1 MKMEN
6 GYVVT
11 EEERP
16 YAEIINSGAM
26 LQAVKEYREA
36 TGVGLKEAKD
46 YIDGFRSEGVQE
58 CRSVD
63 GLTPNPSPKGEGSS
77 CNPSSLI
84 SHP

>member
-1 MKMEN
+1 MEEMKMEN

-46 YIDGFRSEGVQE
+46 YIDGWQKEWVRSLKAKAVVSQQ
-58 CRSVD
+58 CCS
-63 GLTPNPSPKGEGSS
+63 
-77 CNPSSLI
+77 
-84 SHP
+84 

>member
-1 MKMEN
+1 MEEMKIEN

-16 YAEIINSGAM
+16 YAEIINNGAM

-46 YIDGFRSEGVQE
+46 YIDGLAERMGKKHES
-58 CRSVD
+58 
-63 GLTPNPSPKGEGSS
+63 KGGCFSTMLL
-77 CNPSSLI
+77 LI
-84 SHP
+84 VGITALIMNL